1 MNPNNNQN
9 PNNSKMPKF
18 NLGWI
23 YALAIIGLIIA
34 YAMGGNS
41 IGGSAGKQA
50 SYTKFQ
56 TYMMQGYA
64 QSLVVN
70 KDNGKLKM
78 YVKPEYIRTLFN
90 AGTSQVGTNPFLE
103 VQ

>member
-1 MNPNNNQN
+1 MNPNKNQN

-23 YALAIIGLIIA
+23 YALAIIGLVIA

-56 TYMMQGYA
+56 TYMMQGYGCSSSIVRT
-64 QSLVVN
+64 SLEARGWDLWIN
-70 KDNGKLKM
+70 
-78 YVKPEYIRTLFN
+78 T
-90 AGTSQVGTNPFLE
+90 
-103 VQ
+103 